1 MLPGLAELAGVFP
14 GGVVAL
20 SGWVTRSSPDL
31 AGRRPRDVLADGGTE
46 AVLQL
51 ARTVTSAGW

>member
-20 SGWVTRSSPDL
+20 SGWVTRSSADL
-31 AGRRPRDVLADGGTE
+31 AGRTPRDVLAGGGAQ